1 MIPFQISGSE
11 EVFISGR
18 NIPHIDPHL
27 TLWEFP
33 ISLYLFLGG
42 LSAGILFFSAIVHL
56 INKEDEFKGAAK
68 WAPIVVPFALSIGLL
83 ALVYDLG
90 NPLYSWRLYTTIR
103 LESPMSWG
111 AWVLLIVTPLSIL
124 WVMTYIRELFP
135 VIKYENYKMSFL
147 YKVEELAVKYKKYM
161 AIALL
166 PLTII
171 LGVYTGILLS
181 AFNARPLWNNAI
193 LGPLFLVSGLST
205 AAATVILFAKSHHER
220 HWFSK
225 IDILLIVIEIGLII
239 HLIMGYYAGNEMQL
253 ESVKI
258 LVGGDFTTMFFGFLV
273 VLGLLVPLVL
283 EVFELAGFKVPVIIP
298 AILILIGGLI
308 FRILMVEA
316 GQITRIL
323 Y

>member
-1 MIPFQISGSE
+1 MNE

-27 TLWEFP
+27 SLWEFP

-42 LSAGILFFSAIVHL
+42 LSAGILLFSAILHL

-68 WAPIVVPFALSIGLL
+68 WAPIIVPFALAFGLL
-83 ALVYDLG
+83 ALIYDLG
-90 NPLYSWRLYTTIR
+90 NPFYSWKLYTTIR
-103 LESPMSWG
+103 IESPMSWG
-111 AWVLLIVTPLSIL
+111 AWVLLIVTPMSIL
-124 WVMTYIRELFP
+124 WVMTYLRELFP
-135 VIKYENYKMSFL
+135 VIKYEKYKMSFL
-147 YKVEELAVKYKKYM
+147 YKVEEFAIKYKKYM
-161 AIALL
+161 ALALL
-166 PLTII
+166 PLTVI
-171 LGVYTGILLS
+171 LGIYTGILLS

-193 LGPLFLVSGLST
+193 LGPLFFVSGLST
-205 AAATVILFAKSHHER
+205 AAATVILFAKSAHER

-239 HLIMGYYAGNEMQL
+239 HLIMGYYAGTEMQI
-253 ESVKI
+253 EAVKI

-273 VLGLLVPLVL
+273 VLGLLVPLIL
-283 EVFELAGFKVPVIIP
+283 EVFELAGFKVPVVIP
-298 AILILIGGLI
+298 AILILIGGLV
-308 FRILMVEA
+308 FRVLMVEA

>member
-1 MIPFQISGSE
+1 MKE

-27 TLWEFP
+27 AIWEFP

-42 LSAGILFFSAIVHL
+42 LSAGILLFSAFTHL
-56 INKEDEFKGAAK
+56 LNKDEELKGAA
-68 WAPIVVPFALSIGLL
+68 LSVGLL
-83 ALVYDLG
+83 ALIIDLG
-90 NPLYSWRLYTTIR
+90 NPLYSWKLYTTIR

-111 AWVLLIVTPLSIL
+111 AWVLLIVTPLSIFWIFPDL
-124 WVMTYIRELFP
+124 RKLFP
-135 VIKYENYKMSFL
+135 KLNYDKLPIL
-147 YKVEELAVKYKKYM
+147 YKVEELCVTYKKYM
-161 AIALL
+161 ALALI

-171 LGVYTGILLS
+171 LGIYTGILLS

-205 AAATVILFAKSHHER
+205 AAATIILFAKSTYER
-220 HWFSK
+220 HLFSK

-239 HLIMGYYAGNEMQL
+239 HLIMGYYAGNEMQV
-253 ESVKI
+253 EAVKI
-258 LVGGDFTTMFFGFLV
+258 LVGGDMTTLFFGFFV
-273 VLGLLVPLVL
+273 ALGLILPLVL
-283 EVFELAGFKVPVIIP
+283 EVFELMGFKVPVVVP
-298 AILILIGGLI
+298 AILILISGLI
-308 FRILMVEA
+308 FRVLMVEA

>member
-1 MIPFQISGSE
+1 MNE

-27 TLWEFP
+27 SLWEFP

-42 LSAGILFFSAIVHL
+42 LSAGILLFSAILHL

-68 WAPIVVPFALSIGLL
+68 WAPIIVPFALALGLL

-103 LESPMSWG
+103 IESPMSWG
-111 AWVLLIVTPLSIL
+111 AWVLLIVTPMSIL
-124 WVMTYIRELFP
+124 WVMTYLRELFP
-135 VIKYENYKMSFL
+135 VIKYENYKMPFL
-147 YKVEELAVKYKKYM
+147 YKVEELAIKYKKYM
-161 AIALL
+161 ALALL
-166 PLTII
+166 PLTVI
-171 LGVYTGILLS
+171 LGIYTGILLS

-193 LGPLFLVSGLST
+193 LGPLFFVSGLST
-205 AAATVILFAKSHHER
+205 AAATVILFAKSAHER

-239 HLIMGYYAGNEMQL
+239 HLIMGYYAGTEMQI
-253 ESVKI
+253 EAVKI

-273 VLGLLVPLVL
+273 VLGLLVPLIL
-283 EVFELAGFKVPVIIP
+283 EVFELAGFKVPVVIP
-298 AILILIGGLI
+298 AILILIGGLV
-308 FRILMVEA
+308 FRVLMVEA

>member
-1 MIPFQISGSE
+1 MNE

-27 TLWEFP
+27 SLWEFP

-42 LSAGILFFSAIVHL
+42 LSAGILLFSAILHL

-68 WAPIVVPFALSIGLL
+68 WAPIIVPFALAFGLL

-103 LESPMSWG
+103 IESPMSWG
-111 AWVLLIVTPLSIL
+111 AWVLLIVTPMSIL
-124 WVMTYIRELFP
+124 WVMTYLRELFP
-135 VIKYENYKMSFL
+135 VIKYEKYKMSFL
-147 YKVEELAVKYKKYM
+147 YKVEELAIKYKKYM
-161 AIALL
+161 ALALL
-166 PLTII
+166 PLTVI
-171 LGVYTGILLS
+171 LGIYTGILLS

-193 LGPLFLVSGLST
+193 LGPLFFVSGLST
-205 AAATVILFAKSHHER
+205 AAATIILFAKSAHER

-239 HLIMGYYAGNEMQL
+239 HLIMGYYAGTEMQI
-253 ESVKI
+253 EAVKI

-273 VLGLLVPLVL
+273 VLGLLVPLIL
-283 EVFELAGFKVPVIIP
+283 EVFELAGFKVPVVIP
-298 AILILIGGLI
+298 AILILIGGLV
-308 FRILMVEA
+308 FRVLMVEA

>member
-1 MIPFQISGSE
+1 MNE

-27 TLWEFP
+27 SLWEFP

-42 LSAGILFFSAIVHL
+42 LSAGILLFSAILHL

-68 WAPIVVPFALSIGLL
+68 WAPIIVPFALALGLL
-83 ALVYDLG
+83 ALIYDLG
-90 NPLYSWRLYTTIR
+90 NPFYSWKLYTTIR
-103 LESPMSWG
+103 IESPMSWG
-111 AWVLLIVTPLSIL
+111 AWVLLIVTPMSIL
-124 WVMTYIRELFP
+124 WVMTYLRELFP
-135 VIKYENYKMSFL
+135 VIKYEKYKMSFL
-147 YKVEELAVKYKKYM
+147 YKVEEFAIKNKKYM
-161 AIALL
+161 ALALL
-166 PLTII
+166 PLTVI
-171 LGVYTGILLS
+171 LGIYTGILLS

-193 LGPLFLVSGLST
+193 LGPLFFVSGLST
-205 AAATVILFAKSHHER
+205 AAATVILFAKSAHER

-239 HLIMGYYAGNEMQL
+239 HLIMGYYAGNEMQI
-253 ESVKI
+253 EAVKI

-273 VLGLLVPLVL
+273 VLGLLVPLIL

-298 AILILIGGLI
+298 AILILIGGLV
-308 FRILMVEA
+308 FRVLMVEA
-316 GQITRIL
+316 GQITRVL

>member
-1 MIPFQISGSE
+1 MNE

-27 TLWEFP
+27 SLWEFP

-42 LSAGILFFSAIVHL
+42 LSAGILLFSAILHL

-68 WAPIVVPFALSIGLL
+68 WAPIIVPFALAFGLL
-83 ALVYDLG
+83 ALIYDLG
-90 NPLYSWRLYTTIR
+90 NPFYSWRLYTTIR
-103 LESPMSWG
+103 IESPMSWG
-111 AWVLLIVTPLSIL
+111 AWVLLIVTPMSIL
-124 WVMTYIRELFP
+124 WVMTYLRELFP
-135 VIKYENYKMSFL
+135 VIKYEKYKMSFL
-147 YKVEELAVKYKKYM
+147 YKVEELAIKYKKYM
-161 AIALL
+161 ALALL
-166 PLTII
+166 PLTVI
-171 LGVYTGILLS
+171 LGIYTGILLS

-193 LGPLFLVSGLST
+193 LGPLFFVSGLST
-205 AAATVILFAKSHHER
+205 AAATVILFAKSAHER

-239 HLIMGYYAGNEMQL
+239 HLIMGYYAGTEMQI
-253 ESVKI
+253 EAVKI

-273 VLGLLVPLVL
+273 VLGLLVPLIL
-283 EVFELAGFKVPVIIP
+283 EVFELAGFKVPVVIP
-298 AILILIGGLI
+298 AILILIGGLV
-308 FRILMVEA
+308 FRVLMVEA

>member
-1 MIPFQISGSE
+1 MNE

-27 TLWEFP
+27 SLWEFP

-42 LSAGILFFSAIVHL
+42 LSAGILLFSAILHL

-68 WAPIVVPFALSIGLL
+68 WAPIIVPFALAFGLL
-83 ALVYDLG
+83 ALIYDLG
-90 NPLYSWRLYTTIR
+90 NPFYSWRLYTTIR
-103 LESPMSWG
+103 IESPMSWG
-111 AWVLLIVTPLSIL
+111 AWVLLIVTPMSIL
-124 WVMTYIRELFP
+124 WVMTYLRELFP
-135 VIKYENYKMSFL
+135 VIKYEKYKMSFL
-147 YKVEELAVKYKKYM
+147 YKVEEFAIKYKKYM
-161 AIALL
+161 ALALL
-166 PLTII
+166 PLTVI
-171 LGVYTGILLS
+171 LGIYTGILLS

-193 LGPLFLVSGLST
+193 LGPLFFVSGLST
-205 AAATVILFAKSHHER
+205 AAATVILFAKSTHER

-239 HLIMGYYAGNEMQL
+239 HLIMGYYAGTEMQI
-253 ESVKI
+253 EAVKI

-273 VLGLLVPLVL
+273 VLGLLVPLIL
-283 EVFELAGFKVPVIIP
+283 EVFELAGFKVPVVIP
-298 AILILIGGLI
+298 AILILIGGLV
-308 FRILMVEA
+308 FRVLMVEA

>member
-1 MIPFQISGSE
+1 MNE

-27 TLWEFP
+27 SLWEFP

-42 LSAGILFFSAIVHL
+42 LSAGILLFSAILHL

-68 WAPIVVPFALSIGLL
+68 WAPIIVPFALALGLL
-83 ALVYDLG
+83 ALIYDLG
-90 NPLYSWRLYTTIR
+90 NPFYSWKLYTTIR
-103 LESPMSWG
+103 IESPMSWG

-124 WVMTYIRELFP
+124 WVMTYLRELFP
-135 VIKYENYKMSFL
+135 IIKYEKYKMSFL
-147 YKVEELAVKYKKYM
+147 YKVEEFAIKNKKYM
-161 AIALL
+161 ALALL
-166 PLTII
+166 PLTVI
-171 LGVYTGILLS
+171 LGIYTGILLS

-193 LGPLFLVSGLST
+193 LGPLFFVSGLST
-205 AAATVILFAKSHHER
+205 AAATVILFAKSAHER

-239 HLIMGYYAGNEMQL
+239 HLIMGYYAGNEMQI
-253 ESVKI
+253 EAVKI

-273 VLGLLVPLVL
+273 VLGLLVPLIL

-298 AILILIGGLI
+298 AILILIGGLV
-308 FRILMVEA
+308 FRVLMVEA
-316 GQITRIL
+316 GQITRVL

>member
-1 MIPFQISGSE
+1 MNE

-27 TLWEFP
+27 AIWEFP

-42 LSAGILFFSAIVHL
+42 LSAGILLFSAILHL

-103 LESPMSWG
+103 IESPMSWG
-111 AWVLLIVTPLSIL
+111 AWVLLLVTPLSIF
-124 WVMTYIRELFP
+124 WVMTYVRELFP
-135 VIKYENYKMSFL
+135 NLKYENLKMPFL
-147 YKVEELAVKYKKYM
+147 YKVEEWLIQYKKYM
-161 AIALL
+161 ALALL
-166 PLTII
+166 PLTVI
-171 LGVYTGILLS
+171 LGIYTGILLS

-205 AAATVILFAKSHHER
+205 AAATVILFAKSSHER

-239 HLIMGYYAGNEMQL
+239 HLLMGYFAGTEVQIEAAKL
-253 ESVKI
+253 

-273 VLGLLVPLVL
+273 VLGLLLPLIL
-283 EVFELAGFKVPVIIP
+283 EVFELMGFKVPVVVP
-298 AILILIGGLI
+298 AILILVGGLI
-308 FRILMVEA
+308 FRVLMVEA

>member
-1 MIPFQISGSE
+1 MNE

-27 TLWEFP
+27 SLWEFP

-42 LSAGILFFSAIVHL
+42 LSAGILLFSAILHL

-68 WAPIVVPFALSIGLL
+68 WAPIIVPFALALGLL
-83 ALVYDLG
+83 ALIYDLG
-90 NPLYSWRLYTTIR
+90 NPFYSWKLYTTIR
-103 LESPMSWG
+103 IESPMSWG
-111 AWVLLIVTPLSIL
+111 AWVLLIVTPMSIL
-124 WVMTYIRELFP
+124 WVITYLRELFP
-135 VIKYENYKMSFL
+135 VIKYEKYKMSFL
-147 YKVEELAVKYKKYM
+147 YKVEEFAIKNKKYM
-161 AIALL
+161 ALALL
-166 PLTII
+166 PLTVI
-171 LGVYTGILLS
+171 LGIYTGILLS

-193 LGPLFLVSGLST
+193 LGPLFFVSGLST
-205 AAATVILFAKSHHER
+205 AAATVILFAKSAHER

-239 HLIMGYYAGNEMQL
+239 HLIMGYYAGTEMQI
-253 ESVKI
+253 EAVKI

-273 VLGLLVPLVL
+273 VLGLLVPLIL
-283 EVFELAGFKVPVIIP
+283 EVFELAGFKVPVVIP
-298 AILILIGGLI
+298 AILILIGGLV
-308 FRILMVEA
+308 FRVLMVEA

>member
-1 MIPFQISGSE
+1 MNE

-27 TLWEFP
+27 SLWEFP

-42 LSAGILFFSAIVHL
+42 LSAGILLFSAILHL
-56 INKEDEFKGAAK
+56 INKEDEFKGASK
-68 WAPIVVPFALSIGLL
+68 WAPIIVPFALALGLL
-83 ALVYDLG
+83 ALIYDLG
-90 NPLYSWRLYTTIR
+90 NPLYSWKLYTTIR
-103 LESPMSWG
+103 IESPMSWG
-111 AWVLLIVTPLSIL
+111 AWVLLIVTPMSIL
-124 WVMTYIRELFP
+124 WVMTYLRELFP
-135 VIKYENYKMSFL
+135 QIKYENYKLSFL
-147 YKVEELAVKYKKYM
+147 YKVETFAVKYKKYM
-161 AIALL
+161 ALAFL
-166 PLTII
+166 PLTVI
-171 LGVYTGILLS
+171 LGIYTGILLS

-193 LGPLFLVSGLST
+193 LGPLFFVSGLST
-205 AAATVILFAKSHHER
+205 AAATVILFAKSAHER

-239 HLIMGYYAGNEMQL
+239 HLIMGYYAGTEMQI
-253 ESVKI
+253 EAVKI

-273 VLGLLVPLVL
+273 VLGLLVPLIL
-283 EVFELAGFKVPVIIP
+283 EVFELAGFKVPVVIP
-298 AILILIGGLI
+298 AILILIGGLV